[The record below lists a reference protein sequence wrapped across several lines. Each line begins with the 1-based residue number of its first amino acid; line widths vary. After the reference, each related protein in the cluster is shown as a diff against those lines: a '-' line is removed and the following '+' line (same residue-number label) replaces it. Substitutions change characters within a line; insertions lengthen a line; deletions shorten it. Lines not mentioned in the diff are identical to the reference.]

1 MIEDLLL
8 ANDNKIV
15 FLVLDGLGDIPNPG
29 FSYKTPLEAAKTPN
43 MDNLSLKTGILG
55 RILPVDIG
63 ITPGSGPGHLS
74 LFGYDPVQYEIGRG
88 VLEVLGLNMDLQAGD
103 LAARANFCTM
113 ENGVVIDRRAGR
125 IETKETERLCETL
138 AGVIPEI
145 EGVRVIIK
153 PGKSHRFAIIFRGKG
168 LSDKLTDADPHKDNK
183 PFKYTSSKSGEAELS
198 SKTVNAFMAKALDVL
213 KDEKVA
219 NGVLLRGFSVKPDI
233 PSFSVNYKL
242 KALAIAT
249 YPMYRGIA
257 KVLGMDVKE
266 EPKDYGEMIKIL
278 KENYDSYQ
286 FFFLHIK
293 ETDLAG
299 EDGDFAAKV
308 AAIETV
314 DRIVPAI
321 YDLNPQALVITGDHS
336 TPCPMKGHS
345 WHPVPLLLITK
356 TGERDGLT
364 FHERNCISGSI
375 GTIYSKQLMP
385 FVLAHALKLDKY
397 GA

>member
-183 PFKYTSSKSGEAELS
+183 PFKYASSKSGEAELS

-299 EDGDFAAKV
+299 EDGDFAAKA

-321 YDLNPQALVITGDHS
+321 FALNPQALVITGDHS

>member
-183 PFKYTSSKSGEAELS
+183 PFKYASSKSGEAELS

-299 EDGDFAAKV
+299 EDGDFAAKA

>member
-183 PFKYTSSKSGEAELS
+183 PFKYASSKSGEAELS

-213 KDEKVA
+213 KRREGCKRGSA
-219 NGVLLRGFSVKPDI
+219 AGVFGKARHTVFFRQLQTQGPCHSDI
-233 PSFSVNYKL
+233 P
-242 KALAIAT
+242 
-249 YPMYRGIA
+249 
-257 KVLGMDVKE
+257 DVQRHCK
-266 EPKDYGEMIKIL
+266 
-278 KENYDSYQ
+278 S
-286 FFFLHIK
+286 
-293 ETDLAG
+293 A
-299 EDGDFAAKV
+299 
-308 AAIETV
+308 
-314 DRIVPAI
+314 
-321 YDLNPQALVITGDHS
+321 
-336 TPCPMKGHS
+336 
-345 WHPVPLLLITK
+345 
-356 TGERDGLT
+356 
-364 FHERNCISGSI
+364 RNGR
-375 GTIYSKQLMP
+375 
-385 FVLAHALKLDKY
+385 
-397 GA
+397 